1 MLVNNQKD
9 YITFKKKTFMCFNQ
23 FSNISNDIA
32 NNFEKNFL
40 PTPTTTAEPSTTTIT
55 TTQTTTT
62 TTIESQAELH
72 TDLNEIKAAKVINTH
87 VLDSNS
93 YKLINALKQTS
104 NNQTDS
110 SKTQAKNITIII
122 FLFQILVVFSFIMI
136 IFVLIKFFNKFFK

>member
-55 TTQTTTT
+55 TQTTTT
-62 TTIESQAELH
+62 TTIASQAELH

-104 NNQTDS
+104 NKQTDS